1 MKKMMMLLSLFL
13 CLSTYA
19 ETGILFIAHGTMNH
33 TVGHGE
39 SLAACTSH
47 HPSPWENFVLTTL
60 NGMKGEIPKKFEV
73 AFGMWESHCYDQ
85 AIDRLT
91 ARLVR
96 EGKKLDHLVVFPLF
110 ISSHSEVIEMQ
121 KYIFKKRPD
130 IVLPIPHVHPTKFK
144 GPITYM
150 NALDYD
156 PHVSMILAKRF
167 HHLIHLAKD
176 GGLTTKQM
184 EIVLIMHGPVGDQA
198 NLEWMKMG
206 ERYNKD
212 LIYLFPVSKSHVISL
227 RDDAP
232 TEVRDLMTAKLRT
245 IVREAR
251 REGRIALL
259 LPLLIAKGGI
269 DQGILQRLNGLEYIW
284 SGDALFPDTKLQD
297 VIVGRLNSVLSKKE

>member
-1 MKKMMMLLSLFL
+1 MKKMIMLLSFLFS
-13 CLSTYA
+13 LSICA

-33 TVGHGE
+33 GNGHGE
-39 SLAACTSH
+39 HLSACTSH

-60 NGMKGEIPKKFEV
+60 DGMKGEIPKKFEV
-73 AFGMWESHCYDQ
+73 AFGMWESHCYDE

-91 ARLVR
+91 ARLVS

-121 KYIFKKRPD
+121 KFIFKKRPD
-130 IVLPIPHVHPTKFK
+130 IVIPIPYVHTTKFN
-144 GPITYM
+144 GTITYM

-156 PHVSMILAKRF
+156 PQVSMILANRF
-167 HHLIHLAKD
+167 HHLIHMAKE
-176 GGLTTKQM
+176 GGYATKKM
-184 EIVLIMHGPVGDQA
+184 ELVLVMHGPVDDQA

-212 LIYLFPVSKSHVISL
+212 LTYLFPVSQTHIISL

-232 TEVRDLMTAKLRT
+232 AEVRDLMTAKLRT
-245 IVREAR
+245 IVTEAR
-251 REGRIALL
+251 CNGSMALI

-269 DQGILQRLNGLEYIW
+269 DQGILERLNGLDYIW
-284 SGDALFPDTKLQD
+284 SGEALFPDSKLQD
-297 VIVGRLNSVLSKKE
+297 VILGKLNSVISK